1 MPFFTSKTLRPID
14 FVVTWLDSTDE
25 EWQRQFAYYKEQ
37 CTGRTEAARFRNMN
51 IFRYWF
57 RAVEQYAPWV
67 NKIFLVTNGTFPKWI
82 NDEHPKLVLVKHSDY
97 IPEELLP
104 TFNSRTIELFMHRI
118 KGLSEQ
124 FVYFNDDFFLNAP
137 VLPEYYFHDG
147 LPCDCNEESMMNVPI
162 YNNQD
167 KYGIY
172 MSILANIGVLNANF
186 DRQKTVHQS
195 LRRWYGFH
203 LGKRGLL
210 LSYMLR
216 RSKKFIGFQWRH
228 FEQPFL
234 KSVIED
240 AWEKAPE
247 QLLASCTK
255 FRGEVSLTPYF
266 FRYWQFATNRFYP
279 VRLYK
284 SIIFNLRLSKLDK
297 VERALHNSK
306 VISLCFNDTA
316 NCPDDEYYIINREL
330 QGLLEKKFPL
340 KSAYEKGEEI
350 G

>member
-1 MPFFTSKTLRPID
+1 MRPID

>member
-1 MPFFTSKTLRPID
+1 MID
-14 FVVTWLDSTDE
+14 FVVTWLDSSDE

-67 NKIFLVTNGTFPKWI
+67 NKVFLVTNGTFPQWI

-137 VLPEYYFHDG
+137 VLPEYYFYDG

-172 MSILANIGVLNANF
+172 MSILANIGVLNDHF
-186 DRQKTVHQS
+186 DRRKTVHQS

-216 RSKKFIGFQWRH
+216 RSRKFIGFQWRH

-255 FRGEVSLTPYF
+255 FRREVSLTPYF
-266 FRYWQFATNRFYP
+266 FRYWQFASNRFYP
-279 VRLYK
+279 VKLYNSK
-284 SIIFNLRLSKLDK
+284 HYNIRLSKLK
-297 VERALHNSK
+297 RVEHVLQDTTILS
-306 VISLCFNDTA
+306 VCLNDTA
-316 NCPDDEYYIINREL
+316 ICPDDEFDVIKREI
-330 QGLLEKKFPL
+330 QRMLEQKFPS
-340 KSAYEKGEEI
+340 KSSFES
-350 G
+350 

>member
-1 MPFFTSKTLRPID
+1 MKRDVID
-14 FVVTWLDSTDE
+14 FVVTWLDSSDK
-25 EWQRQFAYYKEQ
+25 EWQRQYTYYKEQ
-37 CTGRTEAARFRNMN
+37 CTGRKEAARFRNMD

-67 NKIFLVTNGTFPKWI
+67 NKVFLVTNGTFPKWI
-82 NDEHPKLVLVKHSDY
+82 NEEHPKLVLVKHSDY
-97 IPEELLP
+97 IPAEFLP
-104 TFNSRTIELFMHRI
+104 TFNSCAIELFLHKI
-118 KGLSEQ
+118 EGLSEH

-137 VLPEYYFHDG
+137 VLPEMFFRDG
-147 LPCDCNEESMMNVPI
+147 LPCDNNAESMQNVPI
-162 YNNQD
+162 YSEQD
-167 KYGIY
+167 GYGIY
-172 MSILANIGVLNANF
+172 MSILANLGVINAHF
-186 DRQKTVHQS
+186 DRRKTVRQS
-195 LRRWYGFH
+195 LRRWYRWH
-203 LGKRGLL
+203 LGRRGLQLSL
-210 LSYMLR
+210 LLR
-216 RSKKFIGFQWRH
+216 HYRKFPGFNWRH

-234 KSVIED
+234 KSVFEE
-240 AWEKAPE
+240 AWRKEPE
-247 QLLASCTK
+247 RLLASCNR
-255 FRGEVSLTPYF
+255 FREDVQLNPYF

>member
-1 MPFFTSKTLRPID
+1 MSKTLRPID